1 MYEIVEHTIDAD
13 AVTAAVADPTAG
25 AIVTFIGTTRDHN
38 DGRRVTLL
46 EYEAYPE
53 MAVAELRKIGETA
66 QQQWPITRIAI
77 VNRIGVVP
85 IGDASVV
92 IAVSS
97 GHRRA
102 AFDACHFAIDRL
114 KEVVPI
120 WKKEHFEGGEV
131 WIGSQTGQRFA
142 PAAAPVLAEPAA
154 RVYGARSLASL
165 PLQANDR
172 AALQ

>member
-1 MYEIVEHTIDAD
+1 MYEIVEHAIDAH
-13 AVTAAVADPTAG
+13 AVAAAVADPTAG

-53 MAVAELRKIGETA
+53 MAVAELRKIGETV
-66 QQQWPITRIAI
+66 QQRWPITKVAI
-77 VNRIGVVP
+77 VHRIGVVP
-85 IGDASVV
+85 IAEASVV

-102 AFDACHFAIDRL
+102 AFEACHFAIDRL

-131 WIGSQTGQRFA
+131 WIGSQTGERF
-142 PAAAPVLAEPAA
+142 
-154 RVYGARSLASL
+154 G
-165 PLQANDR
+165 
-172 AALQ
+172 